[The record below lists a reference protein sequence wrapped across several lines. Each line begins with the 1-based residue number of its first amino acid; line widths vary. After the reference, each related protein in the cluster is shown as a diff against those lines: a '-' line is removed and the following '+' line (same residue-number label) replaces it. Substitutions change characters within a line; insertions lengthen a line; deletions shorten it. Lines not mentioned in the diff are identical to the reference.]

1 VLTATGAKVL
11 DSILKV
17 NVFTAGMKIATAVTS
32 ARF

>member
-1 VLTATGAKVL
+1 VL